1 MGEADFVGELK
12 KENEGLKKVI
22 KTYENILR
30 LSDTELTNADE
41 IIRMYE
47 QMVEYSALEIRQLK
61 ETIKANELVFQYSDF
76 EREAN
81 MNKINELLEQNKKLK
96 EERSEIK

>member
-1 MGEADFVGELK
+1 MGETVLVQELK
-12 KENEGLKKVI
+12 KEIEGLKKVI
-22 KTYENILR
+22 KTYENIMR
-30 LSDTELTNADE
+30 LSDTEVANSDE

-47 QMVEYSALEIRQLK
+47 QMVEYSAMEIRQLQ

-81 MNKINELLEQNKKLK
+81 IKKISELLEQNKKLK
-96 EERSEIK
+96 EERSVIK